1 MARGLTLNAVSTLDA
16 VLFSMDAWPGLS
28 DGSITVTFRRWKRN
42 QVVVGHRYRTGG
54 GILEIESVDFV
65 DPERI
70 TKADARRAGAADAAT
85 IRARLQGDA
94 TVPVF
99 RMAVHRVDIEDPRT
113 TLANTA
119 QLSASE
125 VADIDARL
133 DRLDRA
139 SKTGPWTAGVLALIS
154 DHPERR
160 AGDLADM
167 LGRER
172 APFKLDVRKLKNLGL
187 TLSLEVGYRI
197 APRGEAYL
205 AATRRRP

>member
-1 MARGLTLNAVSTLDA
+1 MARGLTLIAVPTLDA

-54 GILEIESVDFV
+54 GILEIESVAVV

-85 IRARLQGDA
+85 IRARLRGDA
-94 TVPVF
+94 TVPVYRIAF
-99 RMAVHRVDIEDPRT
+99 HRVDIEDPRT
-113 TLANTA
+113 TLANTT

-139 SKTGPWTAGVLALIS
+139 SKNGPWTAGVLALIS
-154 DHPERR
+154 EHPERR

-205 AATRRRP
+205 AATQRRS